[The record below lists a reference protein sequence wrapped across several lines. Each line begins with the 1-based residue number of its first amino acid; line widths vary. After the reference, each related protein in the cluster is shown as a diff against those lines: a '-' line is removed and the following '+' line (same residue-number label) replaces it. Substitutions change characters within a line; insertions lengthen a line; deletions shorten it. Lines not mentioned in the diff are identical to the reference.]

1 METFAEPSVASAN
14 RNPYVHEYDTDYSR
28 DLAELLPYAL
38 KAKDILNKSETLTTF
53 LLNLWGSPFL

>member
-38 KAKDILNKSETLTTF
+38 EAKGIMYVK
-53 LLNLWGSPFL
+53 